1 MADSSVVT
9 GLSAIAIEVKQ
20 VYKSFGATQAL
31 KDINLK
37 IPRGSITGLVGENG
51 AGKSTLGKIIAGVH
65 SQDSGLLLISEK
77 EHTFRSPHD
86 ALNSGVALIA
96 QEIFLVPDLTVE
108 DNIFLGD
115 MPKTFIFPDKKK
127 MRARFNELV
136 DQTGF
141 ELNPDKKVSSLR
153 LADQQKV
160 EILRAICR
168 NTQVIIMDEPSATL
182 TADEIQKSASNN

>member
-1 MADSSVVT
+1 MADSSVAT

-20 VYKSFGATQAL
+20 VNKSFGATQAL

-65 SQDSGLLLISEK
+65 SQDSGSLLISEK

-127 MRARFNELV
+127 MRARFNE
-136 DQTGF
+136 
-141 ELNPDKKVSSLR
+141 
-153 LADQQKV
+153 
-160 EILRAICR
+160 
-168 NTQVIIMDEPSATL
+168 
-182 TADEIQKSASNN
+182 